1 MAEGWR
7 VAEMILTV
15 QVLEKM
21 GLEAQIMASPPA
33 GRTVVLNSRVTQATN
48 GSSHSI
54 RPGPL
59 WGIRS

>member
-21 GLEAQIMASPPA
+21 GLEAQIVASPC
-33 GRTVVLNSRVTQATN
+33 QA
-48 GSSHSI
+48 I
-54 RPGPL
+54 
-59 WGIRS
+59 

>member
-21 GLEAQIMASPPA
+21 GLEAQIMAQSPGRPDRCAKLPSNA
-33 GRTVVLNSRVTQATN
+33 GNH